1 MTEPVE
7 WHPDGRPFSARFQE
21 GYHSEAGAVAQAR
34 HVFLGGC
41 GLPGAWATAPEWR
54 ILETGFGLGLNFLT
68 SWQVWRD
75 DPARPGL
82 LHFVSVEAYP
92 VSAAD
97 LLRAAAAQGPAL
109 AALGAELAAQWH
121 GLLPGCH
128 RLVFDGGR
136 VMLTL
141 CVGDVQPMLRAL
153 QPFEADSI
161 FLDGFSP
168 QKNPQMWTPEV
179 LKALAR
185 FARPGTGIA
194 TWTIARAVRD
204 ALAPLG
210 FVVEKAPGL
219 PPKRDCLRG
228 RWAPAWQPR
237 RPPPDP
243 QRAAAP
249 GECVVVGAGLAGAAV
264 AASLARR
271 GWRVTV
277 LDAAEA
283 PATGASGAPAAVLAP
298 HVSPDDALLSRLTR
312 AGARLGWRQVQS
324 LLADGAG
331 TDWQCE
337 GVLERRPNTAALRL
351 PPGWQAGG
359 PNDSWTADAAQC
371 ARAALPPDTP
381 ALWHAQAGWVRP
393 AALVAAWLATPGVR
407 FVGNTQVAQV
417 ASTSD
422 GRWQAL
428 DDEGAV
434 LAEAE
439 RLVLAGGHGTRSLV
453 AGALP
458 LQPVRGQLVHGPM
471 PPDSEHAGLPAV
483 PLNGD
488 GHLVPGAPLP
498 AGPRWLSGSTFSPG
512 DETRELRTEDTG
524 FNLDRLERLHSGVAA
539 LARQQAAR
547 GELQAWA
554 GVRCASA
561 DRRPLVGPVPG
572 AAPGLWVSTAMGS
585 RGLSF
590 AALCAELLAARWHG
604 EPLPVAAKLA
614 RGLDTSRVSV

>member
-41 GLPGAWATAPEWR
+41 GLPGAWAHAPQWR
-54 ILETGFGLGLNFLT
+54 ILETGLGLGLNFLT
-68 SWQVWRD
+68 SWQAWRD
-75 DPARPGL
+75 DPARPGR
-82 LHFVSVEAYP
+82 LHFVSIEGYP

-128 RLVFDGGR
+128 RLVFEQGR

-141 CVGDVQPMLRAL
+141 CVGEVQPMLRAL
-153 QPFEADSI
+153 QPFDADSL

-179 LKALAR
+179 LKAVAR

-228 RWAPAWQPR
+228 RYAPAWQPR

-271 GWRVTV
+271 GWHVTV

-298 HVSPDDALLSRLTR
+298 HASPDDALLSRLTR
-312 AGARLGWRQVQS
+312 AGARLSWQQVQS

-337 GVLERRPNTAALRL
+337 GVLERRANTAALRL
-351 PPGWQAGG
+351 PPGWQADG

-371 ARAALPPDTP
+371 ARAALPPGTP
-381 ALWHAQAGWVRP
+381 ALWHAHAGWVRP

-407 FVGNTQVAQV
+407 FVGNTQVAHV

-428 DDEGAV
+428 DAAGAV
-434 LAEAE
+434 LAEAD

-471 PPDSEHAGLPAV
+471 PADSEHAGLPAV

-498 AGPRWLSGSTFSPG
+498 AGPRWLSGSTFAPG
-512 DETRELRTEDTG
+512 DEGRELRPQDTE
-524 FNLDRLERLHSGVAA
+524 FNLARLERLHPGVAA

-604 EPLPVAAKLA
+604 EPLPVAANLA
-614 RGLDTSRVSV
+614 RALDTSRVRA